1 MTTEQLYTLAMM
13 QLSLVILLASSR
25 VQPSEAAVS
34 GLRYFQVSLAFD
46 ALSWFFYLWPAQIYF
61 LMLSSIAA
69 SLNIWLLLAFA
80 MKRCGKHLNL
90 LWLLPPI
97 VIQSSVYTLLN
108 DMGLE
113 QETLHFMTAVTALV
127 ALPSAWLFWFVKP
140 HRTVSDQAYALVML
154 AWLGVCVLRTLT
166 IELHPE
172 WMLSG
177 YLVSQ
182 ALWPGVMAAY
192 GLFAVTSY
200 LEEAQTKLKTDAMMD
215 PLTGQLNRRGLQDA
229 VQSCIAYLVRHDK
242 QGAILMIDLDHFKQI
257 NDQYGHETG
266 DTVLV
271 KVAHEIKA
279 TLRQSDVLA
288 RLGGK
293 EFLVFLPMT
302 DAGMAAHTAE
312 RLRQCVANMRW
323 AHLLN
328 GNYRQTVSIGV
339 SLLGPNYDFTQ
350 QLKAADQALYVA
362 KAQGRNRV
370 QFAPIQQEADA
381 T

>member
-25 VQPSEAAVS
+25 VQPSDATQS

-46 ALSWFFYLWPAQIYF
+46 ALSWFFYLWPSQIYF

-69 SLNIWLLLAFA
+69 SCNIWLLLAFA
-80 MKRCGKHLNL
+80 AKRCGKHLNL

-108 DMGLE
+108 DLGLE
-113 QETLHFMTAVTALV
+113 QETLHFMTGVTALV

-154 AWLGVCVLRTLT
+154 AWLGVCILRTLT
-166 IELHPE
+166 LQLHPD

-200 LEEAQTKLKTDAMMD
+200 LEEAQNRLKTDAMMD

-229 VQSCIAYLVRHDK
+229 VHSCLAYLARHEK
-242 QGAILMIDLDHFKQI
+242 PAAILMIDLDHFKQI
-257 NDQYGHETG
+257 NDHYGHETG
-266 DTVLV
+266 DLVLV
-271 KVAHEIKA
+271 KVAHELKT

-288 RLGGK
+288 RLGGE

-323 AHLLN
+323 AHMLN

-339 SLLGPNYDFTQ
+339 SLIGPNYDFTQ

-362 KAQGRNRV
+362 KEQGRNRV